1 MDLAPHRTDRAD
13 LLAAFRERMARLGM
27 RFGDEQL
34 GHARALVT
42 RYGFV
47 PEDLSDIQLMTICVE
62 AYGHPDTDLP
72 MWI

>member
-1 MDLAPHRTDRAD
+1 
-13 LLAAFRERMARLGM
+13 MARLGM

-34 GHARALVT
+34 HHARALVT

-47 PEDLSDIQLMTICVE
+47 PEELSDIQLMTICVE
-62 AYGHPDTDLP
+62 AYGHPDADLP

>member
-1 MDLAPHRTDRAD
+1 VDL
-13 LLAAFRERMARLGM
+13 FRERLARLGM

-34 GHARALVT
+34 GRAHALVT
-42 RYGFV
+42 RYGFL

-62 AYGHPDTDLP
+62 AYRKADSDLP